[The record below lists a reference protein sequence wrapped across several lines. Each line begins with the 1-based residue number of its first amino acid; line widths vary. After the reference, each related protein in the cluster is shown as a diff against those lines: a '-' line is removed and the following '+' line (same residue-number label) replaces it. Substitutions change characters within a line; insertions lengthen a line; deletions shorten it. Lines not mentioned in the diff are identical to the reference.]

1 MLCVVI
7 GFATSKVDWF
17 WINKPIIHN
26 ISTINLKFDDKAAI
40 PELYRQMVDGW
51 NRGNGEAFAAP
62 YDEDGVLVWF
72 DGTYLKGRL
81 KSP

>member
-1 MLCVVI
+1 MTRL
-7 GFATSKVDWF
+7 
-17 WINKPIIHN
+17 
-26 ISTINLKFDDKAAI
+26 AI

-62 YDEDGVLVWF
+62 YDEEGVLVWF
-72 DGTYLKGRL
+72 GGTYLKGRL